1 MDVVSRIDPDA
12 DADAGARAGVGS
24 HPVALIATLVLVVLA
39 YQLNATMVSPSLPA
53 MAEGLGVGVGE
64 IAQVT
69 SYFFLAGA
77 IGGVVLSRWSDVVGR
92 KTALLVVLCLLAAGT
107 LICLMAPN
115 LPWMLAGRLLQGTA
129 AASFQLAYLILR
141 ERVSP
146 KMFGVALGVITACN
160 GGLLGLDGPLGGA
173 LTAEHGFRATFG
185 VILTVI
191 ALSAIGTIFVVPA
204 DDSARHSTGRM
215 DWWGA
220 AALSIALV
228 ATSQYV
234 NIGAATGW
242 ITPASTGV
250 LVLAIGAFSAFW
262 CIERRGSSPLV
273 ATGDFTSAAFW
284 PVLLTTGLSLAALFP
299 VLNFTVVMI
308 SQDAASG
315 FAMSPSLAALC
326 FLTPAALMGLLAA
339 PLAGWVGSRYGWV
352 RVLRVGLA
360 VSAVVLAAVA
370 CLPITVPVVVIA
382 AALLGVSYNGMVLT
396 AVNGLAV
403 TLSPAHS
410 PAALPSLNSAA
421 FGLGISVG
429 VAVVAPHLELG
440 SETDFQRAF
449 WIGTGLVVLALAA
462 TFLIRQQQR
471 GRLGGLVRY

>member
-1 MDVVSRIDPDA
+1 MDAVTDSATSAGPR
-12 DADAGARAGVGS
+12 AGAPTR
-24 HPVALIATLVLVVLA
+24 PVALIATLVLVVLA

-53 MAEGLGVGVGE
+53 MAVGLGVGVGE

-92 KTALLVVLCLLAAGT
+92 RTALLVVLGLLAIGT
-107 LICLMAPN
+107 LVCFIAPS
-115 LPWMLAGRLLQGTA
+115 LPWMLVGRLLQGTA

-141 ERVSP
+141 DRVSP

-185 VILTVI
+185 VIL
-191 ALSAIGTIFVVPA
+191 ALVALAAVGTIFVVPA
-204 DDSARHSTGRM
+204 DDPARPRTARM

-220 AALSIALV
+220 AVLSVGLV

-234 NIGAATGW
+234 NVGAGTGW
-242 ITPASTGV
+242 ITPPAIGLLT
-250 LVLAIGAFSAFW
+250 LAIGAFTTFW
-262 CIERRGSSPLV
+262 YIERRRSSPLV
-273 ATGDFTSAAFW
+273 AIRDFTSPAFW
-284 PVLLTTGLSLAALFP
+284 PVLLTTGVSLAALFP
-299 VLNFTVVMI
+299 VLNFTVVVI

-315 FAMSPSLAALC
+315 FDMSPSLAALC

-339 PLAGWVGSRYGWV
+339 PLAGWAGSRFGWV
-352 RVLRVGLA
+352 RVLRAGLA

-370 CLPITVPVVVIA
+370 CLPVAFPVVVIA
-382 AALLGVSYNGMVLT
+382 AAVLGISYNGMVLT

-403 TLSPAHS
+403 TMSPAHS

-440 SETDFQRAF
+440 TVAGFASAF
-449 WIGTGLVVLALAA
+449 WIGTGLVMLALAA
-462 TFLIRQQQR
+462 TFLIRRQR
-471 GRLGGLVRY
+471 RAAVV